1 MSDPQET
8 SADITSLGSSDGN
21 PDSSIG
27 RDDDPAGGHGS
38 DVGGPAGATES
49 TTEDAFTGTS
59 TAGADDPDDQATSG
73 I

>member
-1 MSDPQET
+1 MTDPQET

-21 PDSSIG
+21 PDESVG
-27 RDDDPAGGHGS
+27 RRDEDSGS

-73 I
+73 L

>member
-1 MSDPQET
+1 MTDPEET
-8 SADITSLGSSDGN
+8 SANITSLGSSDGR
-21 PDSSIG
+21 PDKSIG
-27 RDDDPAGGHGS
+27 REDDPTAGGGS

-73 I
+73 V